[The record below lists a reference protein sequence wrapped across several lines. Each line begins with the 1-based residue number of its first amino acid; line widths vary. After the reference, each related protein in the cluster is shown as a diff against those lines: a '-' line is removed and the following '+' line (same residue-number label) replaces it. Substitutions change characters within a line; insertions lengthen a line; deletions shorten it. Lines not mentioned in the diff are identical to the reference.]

1 MTLLRSAL
9 IALPLALTMIAPS
22 AWAETPAAPEAPPSA
37 PAAPPAAAQAPP
49 AGYAPPLAGYAPPPA
64 NYAPPPG
71 YSAPPV
77 YAYAARAPEGPA
89 TLPYKDGY
97 PIPDGYHPEMQY
109 RKGLIIGGAIT
120 FGLLYLLPAIPA
132 TMTRDKSLVVPVAGP
147 FIQLAHLDFSPSIE
161 DRGFAAGAAVLL
173 VIDGLAQTAGAAMLL
188 AGLTTQREVLVRND
202 VAGVTV
208 RVTPLTMG
216 YGGAGIGLAGTM

>member
-9 IALPLALTMIAPS
+9 TALPLASMMTAS
-22 AWAETPAAPEAPPSA
+22 TAWAQTPASPEAL
-37 PAAPPAAAQAPP
+37 PALPTAVQAPP
-49 AGYAPPLAGYAPPPA
+49 ASYAPPAAGYAPPPA

-71 YSAPPV
+71 YSAPPG
-77 YAYAARAPEGPA
+77 YGYAARAPEGPA

-97 PIPDGYHPEMQY
+97 PIPDGYHPEKQY

-120 FGLLYLLPAIPA
+120 FGLMYLLPAIPA
-132 TMTRDKSLVVPVAGP
+132 SMTSDKSLLVPIAGP
-147 FIQLAHLDFSPSIE
+147 FIELGHLSFSSNRE

-188 AGLTTQREVLVRND
+188 AGLTTKREVLVRDD
-202 VAGVTV
+202 VAGATV

-216 YGGAGIGLAGTM
+216 YGGAGIGLVGTM